1 MRGYI
6 FTDRER
12 ELLEGWLESGVE
24 TPTLRVLFHQ
34 MRRSTR
40 RLISDLRLFV
50 RVARRLRALGRWAG
64 RPSRVELERLL
75 MEVMRDE

>member
-12 ELLEGWLESGVE
+12 ELLEEWLESGVE

-75 MEVMRDE
+75 REVMGDE